1 MNQKNSSPLN
11 MGNQMSKAWYRTKD
25 LLYFK
30 ATGESWDILHWTDE
44 EYEIFLGQGFPDQ
57 VEQLATLNKV
67 GTK

>member
-1 MNQKNSSPLN
+1 MTYINIKDKGKMRN
-11 MGNQMSKAWYRTKD
+11 KWFRTKD

-30 ATGESWDILHWTDE
+30 DTGQSWDILHWTDE
-44 EYEIFLGQGFPDQ
+44 EYEIFIGQEFPDQ

>member
-1 MNQKNSSPLN
+1 
-11 MGNQMSKAWYRTKD
+11 MSKSWYRTKD

-44 EYEIFLGQGFPDQ
+44 EYEIFIGQGFPDQ
-57 VEQLATLNKV
+57 VEQLEKLNKV